1 MYLDS
6 VMQIKLFKNLV
17 LFRKLFS
24 IAYKFLSIIKILT
37 ILCHLNS
44 KLLTAVSKVSQCF
57 CPQTIRAKLSK
68 NELMNLLCSCI
79 LMTQCFAFIFKG
91 MRNFFLFCQLSNF
104 YVFCKIFGTNH
115 S

>member
-1 MYLDS
+1 
-6 VMQIKLFKNLV
+6 MQIKLFKNLV

-68 NELMNLLCSCI
+68 NELMNLFCSCI

-91 MRNFFLFCQLSNF
+91 MRNFFFVLSTFKFLCFLQNIWN
-104 YVFCKIFGTNH
+104 KP
-115 S
+115 